1 MPDKLNKILVQ
12 IPKFEAQWKVIHEFK
27 PTGYPQMDPNG
38 HMTLVSL
45 AIKYEQPEENCVATI
60 FTPSQLSLLHPSG
73 FPINYNQLPT
83 VWEWTRIEI
92 SHEKEGDEFVLS
104 LVVGGREVGIRG
116 SIAFKALG

>member
-27 PTGYPQMDPNG
+27 PTGYPQMKPNG
-38 HMTLVSL
+38 QTLVSL
-45 AIKYEQPEENCVATI
+45 AMKYEQPEENCVAII
-60 FTPSQLSLLHPSG
+60 FAPSQLSLLHPSG

-83 VWEWTRIEI
+83 VREWTRIEI

-104 LVVGGREVGIRG
+104 LVVGGREVGIGG
-116 SIAFKALG
+116 SIAFTAFG

>member
-27 PTGYPQMDPNG
+27 PTGYP
-38 HMTLVSL
+38 HMETVSL

-60 FTPSQLSLLHPSG
+60 FAPPQLSLLHPSG

-83 VWEWTRIEI
+83 VGEWTRIEI

-104 LVVGGREVGIRG
+104 LVVAGREVGIRG
-116 SIAFKALG
+116 SIAFRAFG

>member
-27 PTGYPQMDPNG
+27 PTGYPQME
-38 HMTLVSL
+38 TVSL

-60 FTPSQLSLLHPSG
+60 FAPSQLSLLHPSG

-104 LVVGGREVGIRG
+104 LVVAGREVGNCIG
-116 SIAFKALG
+116 SIAFRSFG